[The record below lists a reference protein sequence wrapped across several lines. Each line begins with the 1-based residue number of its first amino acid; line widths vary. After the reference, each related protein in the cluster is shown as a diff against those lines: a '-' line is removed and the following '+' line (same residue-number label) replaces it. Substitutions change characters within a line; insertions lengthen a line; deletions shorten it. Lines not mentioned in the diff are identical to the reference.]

1 MPRAVF
7 PDPTPPA
14 AGRRAL
20 PYMDQA
26 TILEQSGAVVALDVP
41 CSVWPATNQRADT
54 TGEVFDHRGEIPARF
69 AADVIER
76 ANLWLDVEGGARYRI
91 VGAVQHSF
99 VPHIALELRRVK
111 SGG

>member
-1 MPRAVF
+1 M
-7 PDPTPPA
+7 
-14 AGRRAL
+14 
-20 PYMDQA
+20 
-26 TILEQSGAVVALDVP
+26 
-41 CSVWPATNQRADT
+41 
-54 TGEVFDHRGEIPARF
+54 
-69 AADVIER
+69 IER